1 MAETEP
7 RHAVARVLG
16 PHGTSGTAFLLS
28 SGHRL
33 LVTCAHVVQYAGAG
47 PGDLVELVFAAGGDV
62 IRAIVEP
69 DRWIPPDDG
78 DAAVLRLIGAPPEGV
93 TELPLGTTDGVAGHR
108 CTTFGF
114 PELKP
119 VAGLAGTAEV
129 VDRIRDESGR
139 PILQLGSAAEITP
152 GFSGGPLYDIQT
164 RRVIGM
170 VVSLSSPDVYG
181 RLAQTA
187 FAVPAETLARLCPEV
202 AVSEVR
208 PYRGLAAFETED
220 AEFFHGRGEA
230 LERMLGPLRRDPRFL
245 AVLGPSGSG
254 KSSLV
259 KAGLLPALARGEVA
273 GSARWESAVTRPADL
288 RVLDGELSGAAS
300 DLAGTVVRWAGS
312 RPAGARLVLV
322 IDQFE
327 EVFVEGEPAERA
339 AFLASLGAALESGG
353 PLTLILTMRD
363 EFYSTLVREAPT
375 LAVALEHGLCN
386 VPPVLYRR
394 ELVEIV
400 DEPARRV
407 GLRFDPGLVERIAD
421 DAIRLIPSPVPRA
434 AAGTALPLL
443 EFALSRLWEDR
454 RDGVLQHTAYE
465 RNGGLTGGLSQ
476 WADAALTGL
485 ADDGV
490 LLARRVLI
498 GLVHLGDE
506 RDGIPDSRRR
516 RTVASLCAFDDELPA
531 VVRMVQYLADRRL
544 VVTGRGD
551 GADDD
556 TVELI
561 HDALIREWPALGMWI
576 REDRGFL
583 VWLQNLER
591 QRERWW
597 LSNGVDGFDD
607 GRLLRGR
614 DLTAARERLQSHA
627 LSLTEAQ
634 RDYIER
640 SAQAWEAEQDRLR
653 LALEEAQRQRS
664 LAETRLA
671 VSRVRDQALRVLT
684 LVPLVPVTGLLVAV
698 DGMIRNLRTLPG
710 TMVEAA
716 QTSLHTALLASRE
729 RNRVAEH
736 TAPVTAVAVSPDGRM
751 TASAGADRT
760 IRLWDARGLPVGLP
774 FGGHEDAVLAVAFSP
789 DGSLIASAG
798 ADRTVR
804 LWNLHGVQVGE
815 PFTGH
820 EDAVLAVAFSPDG
833 SLIASAGADRTVRLW
848 NPHGVQVGE
857 PFTGHGDAVMSVAF
871 SPDGSTLATASA
883 DRTVRVWDR
892 EGAPLAES
900 RGHEGNVTSVAFHPQ
915 GRHLVSGGADRTVRV
930 WDLRGRQSGTAFTG
944 HDDAVL
950 AVAYSPDGRTIVSG
964 GADRTVRL
972 WDRRGRPVSSPM
984 VGHEARVTGVVF
996 SRDGGSVWSCG
1007 ADRTVRLWSRDGYGP
1022 DAVMTGHRSD
1032 VNGVVLVQD
1041 ERLIISCS
1049 ADGALRAWTWDGL
1062 QVGPDW
1068 IGHEGF
1074 VFDLAADPAR
1084 DLIVSGGAD
1093 GSLRLW
1099 DSRARPLRAP
1109 VPTGQGAV
1117 NILAGAPG
1125 GGVLVSGGSDGSLRF
1140 WDPEG
1145 GALSPAIPA
1154 HGGEVYALEF
1164 SSDGRTLAS
1173 GGADRMVRLWDRDG
1187 RPLGGPV
1194 EAHDHQVRAV
1204 AFHPTDGTL
1213 VTAGRDMAIR
1223 FWDVHEDG
1231 SVTSRG
1237 EPVLGHTAAVHALA
1251 FSPDGEL
1258 LLSGGADGMIRF
1270 WNAQGLPVGEP
1281 VRAHTA
1287 GVWRIRAA
1295 SDGRTFVTCGA
1306 DGSVRT
1312 WSAGW
1317 RGFLKLACDRL
1328 SGHSS
1333 LDVYDAALAQ
1343 SAREACSERLWD
1355 RH

>member
-1 MAETEP
+1 MATTEP
-7 RHAVARVLG
+7 QQAVARVLG
-16 PHGTSGTAFLLS
+16 PRGTSGTAFLLS
-28 SGHRL
+28 TAHRL
-33 LVTCAHVVQYAGAG
+33 LVTCAHVVEYAGAG

-78 DAAVLRLIGAPPEGV
+78 DAAVLRLIGVPHEGV

-108 CTTFGF
+108 CTSFGF

-119 VAGLAGTAEV
+119 VAGLVGTAEV
-129 VDRIRDESGR
+129 VGRIWDESGR
-139 PILQLGSAAEITP
+139 PILQLGSATEITP
-152 GFSGGPLYDIQT
+152 GFSGGPLYDVQT

-170 VVSLSSPDVYG
+170 VVSLSAPDAYG

-187 FAVPAETLARLCPEV
+187 FAVPAETLAELCPEV
-202 AVSEVR
+202 VVSAVP

-230 LERMLGPLRRDPRFL
+230 LERMLVPLRRDPRFL
-245 AVLGPSGSG
+245 AVFGPSGSG

-273 GSARWESAVTRPADL
+273 GSARWEPTLTRPADM
-288 RVLDGELSGAAS
+288 RILDGELSGAAS
-300 DLAGTVVRWAGS
+300 DLTETAVRWAS
-312 RPAGARLVLV
+312 ARPPGARLVLV

-327 EVFVEGEPAERA
+327 EIFVEGEPAERT
-339 AFLASLGAALESGG
+339 AFLASLGAVLESRG

-363 EFYSTLVREAPT
+363 EFYSTLVREAPA

-386 VPPVLYRR
+386 VPPVLRRR

-407 GLRFDPGLVERIAD
+407 GLRFDTGLVERLAD
-421 DAIRLIPSPVPRA
+421 DAIRLLPSPVPDT

-476 WADAALTGL
+476 WADAALAGL
-485 ADDGV
+485 AADDV

-506 RDGIPDSRRR
+506 RDGTPDSRRR
-516 RTVASLCAFDDELPA
+516 RTVASLCASDDELPA

-561 HDALIREWPALGMWI
+561 HDALIREWPSLGMWV

-597 LSNGVDGFDD
+597 RSNGIDGFDD

-640 SAQAWEAEQDRLR
+640 SVQAWQAEEDRLR
-653 LALEEAQRQRS
+653 LALEEAQRQRAV
-664 LAETRLA
+664 AEAQLA
-671 VSRVRDQALRVLT
+671 VSRIRDQALRVLT

-698 DGMIRNLRTLPG
+698 DAVIRNLRILPG
-710 TMVEAA
+710 TIVDAA
-716 QTSLHTALLASRE
+716 QTSLHTALQASRE

-736 TAPVTAVAVSPDGRM
+736 TAPVMAVAVSPDGRM

-774 FGGHEDAVLAVAFSP
+774 FAGHEDAVLAVAFSP

-804 LWNLHGVQVGE
+804 LWDLHGVQVGE
-815 PFTGH
+815 PFAGH

-833 SLIASAGADRTVRLW
+833 SLIASAGADRTVRLSD
-848 NPHGVQVGE
+848 PHGEPVGE
-857 PFTGHGDAVMSVAF
+857 PFTGHGYSVMSVAF
-871 SPDGSTLATASA
+871 APDGSTLATGSA
-883 DRTVRVWDR
+883 DQTVRVWDR
-892 EGAPLAES
+892 VGTLLAEG
-900 RGHEGNVTSVAFHPQ
+900 RGHDGNVTSVAFHPQ
-915 GRHLVSGGADRTVRV
+915 GRQLVSGGADRTVRL
-930 WDLRGRQSGTAFTG
+930 WDLKGRQSGMPFTG

-950 AVAYSPDGRTIVSG
+950 AVGYSPDGETIVSG

-972 WDRRGRPVSSPM
+972 WGRRGRQVSSPM
-984 VGHEARVTGVVF
+984 VGHEASVTGVVF

-1022 DAVMTGHRSD
+1022 DAVMSGHRSD
-1032 VNGVVLVQD
+1032 VNGIVLVQD
-1041 ERLIISCS
+1041 ERLIVSCS
-1049 ADGALRAWTWDGL
+1049 ADGALRAWTWDGQ

-1093 GSLRLW
+1093 GSLRFW

-1109 VPTGQGAV
+1109 VPTGQGEV
-1117 NILAGAPG
+1117 TILAGAPG
-1125 GGVLVSGGSDGSLRF
+1125 GGLLVSGGADGSLRF
-1140 WDPEG
+1140 WDTDG
-1145 GALSPAIPA
+1145 GALAPVVPA
-1154 HGGEVYALEF
+1154 HGGEVCALEF
-1164 SSDGRTLAS
+1164 SPDGRILAS

-1187 RPLGGPV
+1187 RPLSGPV

-1204 AFHPTDGTL
+1204 AFHPVDGTL
-1213 VTAGRDMAIR
+1213 VTAGRDAAIR

-1237 EPVLGHTAAVHALA
+1237 EPVLGHTAGVHALA
-1251 FSPDGEL
+1251 FAPDGEL

-1270 WNAQGLPVGEP
+1270 WNAQGQSVGEP

-1287 GVWRIRAA
+1287 GVWRIRA
-1295 SDGRTFVTCGA
+1295 SCDGRTFVTCGA

-1317 RGFLKLACDRL
+1317 RGFLKLACERL
-1328 SGHSS
+1328 SGHAG
-1333 LDVYDAALAQ
+1333 LDAYDSALAQ
-1343 SAREACSERLWD
+1343 SVREACSERPWD
-1355 RH
+1355 LH